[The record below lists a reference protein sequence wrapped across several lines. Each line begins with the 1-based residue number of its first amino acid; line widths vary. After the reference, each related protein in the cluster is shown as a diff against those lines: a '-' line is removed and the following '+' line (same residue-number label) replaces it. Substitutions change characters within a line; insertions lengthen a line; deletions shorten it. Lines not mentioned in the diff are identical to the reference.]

1 MVRRPGTSLYHTIG
15 LPDVSTDDTYLE
27 HGINLLHGF
36 LTGYDLDVLRLR
48 AIALVGRQ
56 QEIDWLNAALD
67 DHIY

>member
-1 MVRRPGTSLYHTIG
+1 MVRRSGTSLYHTIG

-48 AIALVGRQ
+48 P
-56 QEIDWLNAALD
+56 
-67 DHIY
+67 

>member
-1 MVRRPGTSLYHTIG
+1 M
-15 LPDVSTDDTYLE
+15 PDVSTDDTYLE

-36 LTGYDLDVLRLR
+36 HTGYDLDVLRLR
-48 AIALVGRQ
+48 ARALVGRQ